1 MDKIKIK
8 ALAIDLDG
16 TLLNRD
22 ESISEEN
29 LKALKMLSEKD
40 IEIIPVTGRP
50 YMLAKKIFGKYDLKI
65 NNMICS
71 NGGVTYDGAGNKKA
85 EYYMDKEAGFEL
97 LSYLEENKFPYAI
110 FTDTKIYSFVN
121 NENLIKEDYKIAIE
135 KDSEVKVEM
144 LDGLVEMFR
153 RETEYQVNTYSDYK
167 NVDEDILGII
177 GLSLDQ
183 EKLKDGLVD
192 LKDLKNITIGQSAFN
207 NIEANSPD
215 SNKGQA
221 LKSLLKTL
229 DIKIDEVMAIGDNH
243 NDLAML
249 NIVPHSVAMGNARD
263 EIKKVCKFVT
273 KNNDESGVAHAINNF
288 IHI

>member
-22 ESISEEN
+22 ESISNEN
-29 LKALKMLSEKD
+29 LEALKMLSEKD

-50 YMLAKKIFGKYDLKI
+50 YMLAKSILGKYDLNIK
-65 NNMICS
+65 NMICS
-71 NGGVTYDGAGNKKA
+71 NGGVTYDKDGNKISS
-85 EYYMDKEAGFEL
+85 YYMNRESGYEM
-97 LSYLEENKFPYAI
+97 LSYLEENEFPYAI
-110 FTDTKIYSFVN
+110 FTDDKIYSFVN
-121 NENLIKEDYKIAIE
+121 NEGLIKEDYKIAIE
-135 KDSEVKVEM
+135 KDSDVKVEM
-144 LDGLVEMFR
+144 LDGLVKMFR

-167 NVDEDILGII
+167 NIDEDILGII
-177 GLSLDQ
+177 GISLDK
-183 EKLKDGLVD
+183 EKLKGGLVD

-221 LKSLLKTL
+221 LKKLLETL

-243 NDLAML
+243 NDLPML
-249 NIVPHSVAMGNARD
+249 SIVPHSVAMGNAND
-263 EIKKVCKFVT
+263 EIKKVCKFIT
-273 KNNDESGVAHAINNF
+273 KNNNESGVAYAINSF
-288 IHI
+288 LEI